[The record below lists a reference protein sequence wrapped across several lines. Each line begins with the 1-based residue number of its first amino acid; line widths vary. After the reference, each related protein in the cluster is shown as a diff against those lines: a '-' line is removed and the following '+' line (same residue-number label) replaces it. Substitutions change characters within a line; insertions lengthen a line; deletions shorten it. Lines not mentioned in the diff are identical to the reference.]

1 MIDMEEFKNG
11 LNHSV
16 ALAAVVRS
24 VSDDQLQVLQKNHAM
39 LLAAFEYLDKNG
51 NGLIDRDEFR
61 AGIDLLNKRLPDNA
75 RVKDSDE
82 LFSVLDIDGS
92 GEIDIQEF
100 SQIFQSL

>member
-1 MIDMEEFKNG
+1 

-16 ALAAVVRS
+16 ALAAFVCS
-24 VSDDQLQVLQKNHAM
+24 VSGDQLQILQKNHAM
-39 LLAAFEYLDKNG
+39 LLAAFEYLDKNE
-51 NGLIDRDEFR
+51 NGLIDRDEFG

-75 RVKDSDE
+75 HVKDSDE

-100 SQIFQSL
+100 SLIFQSL